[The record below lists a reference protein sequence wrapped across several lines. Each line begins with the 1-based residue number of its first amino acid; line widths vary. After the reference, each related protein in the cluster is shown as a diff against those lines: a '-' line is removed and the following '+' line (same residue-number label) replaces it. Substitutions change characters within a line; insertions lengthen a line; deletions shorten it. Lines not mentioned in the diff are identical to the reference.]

1 MGTGFVSEKHPEEL
15 FDACI
20 EEACKRYGMGVCS
33 GASSSFGTNRRRP
46 GPYCPAILFLLRGN
60 RFVPIIFYLYAAD
73 GAGRRPGPREPFPE
87 MTVDDIALTMH
98 PEIGSRT
105 AIHLVE
111 CFGSAER
118 LFAATQQEIVLRSGL
133 KPELARSISRR
144 EYHGAAERE
153 LAFVERHRIR
163 AIDACSAEYPRRLK
177 ECPDYPHVIYVSGG
191 TDLNSSR
198 WLSVVG
204 TRRMTPYGAMLCE
217 RLIGELAAL
226 VPDAVIVSG
235 LAYGV
240 DIEAHRAAMN
250 AGLRT
255 VGVVAHP
262 LTRIYPSRH
271 TESARRMVQQ
281 GGAIVSEFH
290 SGCRCDRSSFV
301 QRNRIIAGLS
311 EGTLV
316 IESAAKGG
324 SLITAEMADG
334 YERTVMAVPGRIDD
348 DRSQGTNRLIRSL
361 KAQMVCSGRDI
372 ADCLGWEPVP
382 EARPAE
388 GDLFGGSERALPA
401 GQADLLTWID
411 GVTPRSVEELEL
423 LSGLEPGRLSELV
436 MELELAGIVRAVA
449 GDSYIKISKSC

>member
-1 MGTGFVSEKHPEEL
+1 M
-15 FDACI
+15 
-20 EEACKRYGMGVCS
+20 
-33 GASSSFGTNRRRP
+33 
-46 GPYCPAILFLLRGN
+46 
-60 RFVPIIFYLYAAD
+60 
-73 GAGRRPGPREPFPE
+73 
-87 MTVDDIALTMH
+87 
-98 PEIGSRT
+98 
-105 AIHLVE
+105 
-111 CFGSAER
+111 
-118 LFAATQQEIVLRSGL
+118 
-133 KPELARSISRR
+133 
-144 EYHGAAERE
+144 
-153 LAFVERHRIR
+153 
-163 AIDACSAEYPRRLK
+163 
-177 ECPDYPHVIYVSGG
+177 
-191 TDLNSSR
+191 
-198 WLSVVG
+198 
-204 TRRMTPYGAMLCE
+204 
-217 RLIGELAAL
+217 
-226 VPDAVIVSG
+226 IVSG

-324 SLITAEMADG
+324 SLITAEMAGG
-334 YERTVMAVPGRIDD
+334 YERTVMAAPGRIDD
-348 DRSQGTNRLIRSL
+348 DRSQGTNRLICSL

-401 GQADLLTWID
+401 GQADLLKWID

-423 LSGLEPGRLSELV
+423 LSGLEPGRLSELL

>member
-1 MGTGFVSEKHPEEL
+1 
-15 FDACI
+15 
-20 EEACKRYGMGVCS
+20 
-33 GASSSFGTNRRRP
+33 
-46 GPYCPAILFLLRGN
+46 
-60 RFVPIIFYLYAAD
+60 
-73 GAGRRPGPREPFPE
+73 
-87 MTVDDIALTMH
+87 MH

-163 AIDACSAEYPRRLK
+163 AIDACSADYPRRLK

-191 TDLNSSR
+191 TDLNSPR

-204 TRRMTPYGAMLCE
+204 TRRMTPYGALLCE
-217 RLIGELAAL
+217 RLIGELAARG
-226 VPDAVIVSG
+226 PDAVIVSG

-281 GGAIVSEFH
+281 GGAVVSEFH

-316 IESAAKGG
+316 IESAEKGG

-372 ADCLGWEPVP
+372 VDCLGWEPVP

-401 GQADLLTWID
+401 GQADLLKWFD

-423 LSGLEPGRLSELV
+423 LSGLETGRLSELL

-449 GDSYIKISKSC
+449 GDSYVKISRSC